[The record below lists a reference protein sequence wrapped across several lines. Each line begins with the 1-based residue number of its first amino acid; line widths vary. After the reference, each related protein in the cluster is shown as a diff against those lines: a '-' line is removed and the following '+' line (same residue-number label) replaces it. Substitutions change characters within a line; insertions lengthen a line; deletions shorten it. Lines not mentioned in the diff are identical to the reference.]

1 MHVKSMCIYVH
12 KRTTTKTHT
21 VAKHNSTTQQ
31 HTRQLK
37 TTNISACSAHLRI
50 RSGQVN
56 TRDFSIVQVP
66 CHRISHVGVLAE
78 ASRIHWRS
86 GVATQRREVSWVAEP
101 QRAGIVQSFSAACR
115 FALDRTPRSAG
126 ARAAGLPHLD
136 PIVVAVRGLAVP
148 GRSPDEASSN
158 ADRPGRSKVQ
168 QREYGTSTVPIPKQ
182 NF

>member
-1 MHVKSMCIYVH
+1 MRLRTQTH
-12 KRTTTKTHT
+12 KHKNTRCSQ
-21 VAKHNSTTQQ
+21 AQQHNSTTQQ
-31 HTRQLK
+31 HTRRLK
-37 TTNISACSAHLRI
+37 ATNISACPAHFRI
-50 RSGQVN
+50 GSGQVN
-56 TRDFSIVQVP
+56 AGDVSIVQVP
-66 CHRISHVGVLAE
+66 CHGIPHVGVLAE
-78 ASRIHWRS
+78 ASGVHWRG